1 MGRMRGNGYILCES
15 SRKLFFFLC
24 FLRSFAANLLSQ
36 SEGRAAQSISA
47 KMKDSLDEIKNS
59 EDGKDRKMMGR
70 IRQERGFVHVYR
82 YFLCSLRSFAVNLLN
97 MNITLLD
104 FNVHFFKTEANSIN

>member
-1 MGRMRGNGYILCES
+1 MDLQDGKDRAEDGKDKGNGYILCES

-24 FLRSFAANLLSQ
+24 SLRSFAANLLSQ

-59 EDGKDRKMMGR
+59 EDKEQDGKD
-70 IRQERGFVHVYR
+70 E
-82 YFLCSLRSFAVNLLN
+82 
-97 MNITLLD
+97 
-104 FNVHFFKTEANSIN
+104 E